1 MTTDPQ
7 ATVLG
12 FDALWNSHDRDTIV
26 AMLADDSVV
35 ELNVAPPPPG
45 RARYEGR
52 DGVTEFVDQF
62 IPGFHVT
69 SRNFRSDG
77 DEVVWE
83 FTVSNDL
90 GRALGVDHLTGTGRL
105 RQGDAGRLRHF
116 GVTFDDA
123 TIAKIGAALAA
134 A

>member
-1 MTTDPQ
+1 MTADPQ

-12 FDALWNSHDRDTIV
+12 FDALWNAHDRDTIV

-35 ELNVAPPPPG
+35 DLNVAPPPPG

-52 DGVTEFVDQF
+52 AGVTEFVDQF
-62 IPGFHVT
+62 IPGFHV
-69 SRNFRSDG
+69 SSQNFGSDG
-77 DEVVWE
+77 DEVVWD
-83 FTVSNDL
+83 FTVSNDMA
-90 GRALGVDHLTGTGRL
+90 RTLGVDHLTGTGRL
-105 RQGDAGRLRHF
+105 LQGDGGRLRHF

-123 TIAKIGAALAA
+123 TIERIAAVLAA

>member
-1 MTTDPQ
+1 MTADPQ

-52 DGVTEFVDQF
+52 AAVTEFVDQF
-62 IPGFHVT
+62 IPGFHV
-69 SRNFRSDG
+69 SSHGFRSDG

-83 FTVSNDL
+83 FTVSNDMA
-90 GRALGVDHLTGTGRL
+90 RALGVEDLTGTGRL
-105 RQGDAGRLRHF
+105 VQGDGGRLRRF

-123 TIAKIGAALAA
+123 TLEKIGAALASK
-134 A
+134 